1 MKKGYEQTYDWVIKL
16 LQQCDFNES
25 SKRLNLKLVED
36 TIMINFLERTYLISK
51 DSIDLA
57 EEKIVWTVKAE
68 GYDYNLKSVL
78 GYYVL
83 SEADVEP
90 ENDFCAIGHFSH
102 GIFRD
107 DGWVD
112 TQFSKVFGNDYTKFC
127 KVAEK
132 LGMIFEGE
140 KSSGQYIWRYSLL
153 PKMPLKLIYYEGDDE
168 YPTKLQVLYDKT
180 AIKLYKFEPLAVLH
194 HCFIGG
200 LAAIGLVSCQP

>member
-1 MKKGYEQTYDWVIKL
+1 MKRGYEQTYDWVISL

-25 SKRLNLKLVED
+25 AKRLHLKLVED
-36 TIMINFLERTYLISK
+36 TIMITFLERTYIISK
-51 DSIDLA
+51 NSIDLA
-57 EEKIVWTVKAE
+57 EEKLIWTAQTE
-68 GYDYNLKSVL
+68 GYEYNLKSVL

-83 SEADVEP
+83 SKADVEP
-90 ENDFCAIGHFSH
+90 ENDFCTIGYFSH

-107 DGWVD
+107 DWRAD

-127 KVAEK
+127 GVAKK
-132 LGMIFEGE
+132 LDMVFEGE
-140 KSSGQYIWRYSLL
+140 KSSGQYIWRYTLL
-153 PKMPLKLIYYEGDDE
+153 PKMPIKVIYYEGDDE

-200 LAAIGLVSCQP
+200 LAAIGLGS